1 MAPLILKHLKKKII
15 NLGLPVLNRKWDKI
29 NILTV
34 SLQERNKQRIKEVE
48 LMLPTTKNKEIAK
61 NLGISSAA
69 VSQIVKRNNLR
80 KVK

>member
-1 MAPLILKHLKKKII
+1 LAPLILKYLKKKII

-34 SLQERNKQRIKEVE
+34 SLQERSKQRIKEVE
-48 LMLPTTKNKEIAK
+48 LMFPTTKNKEIAK

>member
-1 MAPLILKHLKKKII
+1 MAPLILKYLKKKII

-34 SLQERNKQRIKEVE
+34 SLQERSKQRIKEVE

>member
-1 MAPLILKHLKKKII
+1 LAPLILKYLKKKII

-34 SLQERNKQRIKEVE
+34 SLQERSKQRIKEVE